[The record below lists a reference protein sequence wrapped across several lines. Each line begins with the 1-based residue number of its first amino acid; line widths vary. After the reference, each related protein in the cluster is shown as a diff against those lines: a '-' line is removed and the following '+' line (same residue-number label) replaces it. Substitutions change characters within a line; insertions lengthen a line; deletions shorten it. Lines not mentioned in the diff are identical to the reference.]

1 LQKQETGN
9 RRAGRP
15 EASGTSRHVR
25 PGTCRGLF
33 GRCSDASLGSLANAP
48 ANLYLERGHP
58 MRSCLQPALAVFFPL
73 VAAASPGGDDPKK
86 SDPKAAEQELRQLQ
100 GTWKQVSIESDGQKT
115 GFAKGMSP
123 RFTIQGDEYTVMVDG
138 RVLERGRIKVYPG
151 MRPRQADLIF
161 SNGAPP
167 TRTFPGIYEINGD
180 ELRTCFTRS
189 GGPRPSTFPAVVGS
203 GESIAV
209 Y

>member
-1 LQKQETGN
+1 M
-9 RRAGRP
+9 RRYRL
-15 EASGTSRHVR
+15 ST
-25 PGTCRGLF
+25 
-33 GRCSDASLGSLANAP
+33 
-48 ANLYLERGHP
+48 
-58 MRSCLQPALAVFFPL
+58 LAVLIPL

-86 SDPKAAEQELRQLQ
+86 ADPKAAEQELRQLQ

-123 RFTIQGDEYTVMVDG
+123 RFTIQGDDYTVMVDG

-151 MRPRQADLIF
+151 MRPRQADLIV
-161 SNGAPP
+161 SGGAPP

-189 GGPRPSTFPAVVGS
+189 GGPRPATFPVVLGR
-203 GESIAV
+203 GEAIAV
-209 Y
+209 YRRVTPKK